1 MGFAQGKVLRDFFAA
16 LDSAWFAPQTLLEN
30 KGTDMKIS
38 TFKLLVPMVAV
49 SIQAN
54 SASTLIPPYLDHLK
68 ISVAL
73 IGTLIS
79 LGPVFALTS
88 RLPVGMAY
96 QQTRARVLLSIA
108 ILGMGFTNYLYSF
121 ATNSFAFAIV
131 HSLNGFAYGA
141 VTTLYM
147 AFYVDSLAPDENRNH
162 AMGYYVGSLA
172 MGYSTGNFF
181 GGLIADHWG
190 YAATF
195 QLGALLSFIPVGLLW
210 FLRWSGAGESKAKA
224 KEGAK
229 LTSRDSL
236 KALLEP
242 ELATVVLVA
251 LFLNLLHQMGG
262 VFISLYSLAVGMSL
276 TQIGIIRAAY
286 AGCNAVTR
294 PISGHVVNKV
304 GHRGLSYFGL
314 PLQSLILMLVPLFTG
329 FGTILFVYVAS
340 GFMRAIVIVANA
352 VGLVQDVPE
361 SRVRRGLASGVY
373 NAAGDLG
380 NILGPS
386 IGGLIAHATG
396 IASVFVVGSLGSTA
410 LFFIGVYVLSRLKQD
425 GESRSSL

>member
-1 MGFAQGKVLRDFFAA
+1 
-16 LDSAWFAPQTLLEN
+16 
-30 KGTDMKIS
+30 MKLS
-38 TFKLLVPMVAV
+38 TAKLLVPMVAV
-49 SIQAN
+49 CVQTN
-54 SASTLIPPYLDHLK
+54 SAITVIPPYLDHL
-68 ISVAL
+68 SVPVGL

-79 LGPVFALTS
+79 LGPVFALAS

-96 QQTRARVLLSIA
+96 SYRRARLVVSIA
-108 ILGMGFTNYLYSF
+108 LLAMGATNYLYSF
-121 ATNSFAFAIV
+121 VSSAVTFALV

-181 GGLIADHWG
+181 GGMVADRWG

-195 QLGALLSFIPVGLLW
+195 QFGALLSLIAVGLLW
-210 FLRWSGAGESKAKA
+210 LSHSPVSTETKG
-224 KEGAK
+224 GAK
-229 LTSRDSL
+229 SSNKLTWAESL
-236 KALLEP
+236 KALVEP
-242 ELATVVLVA
+242 ELATVVIVA
-251 LFLNLLHQMGG
+251 LFLNVIHQMGS
-262 VFISLYSLAVGMSL
+262 VFISLYGLAVGMGL
-276 TQIGIIRAAY
+276 TQVGIVRAAY

-294 PISGHVVNKV
+294 PISGHVVNKL

-314 PLQSLILMLVPLFTG
+314 PLQSFILMLVPLFTS
-329 FGTILFVYVAS
+329 FGTVLPVYVCS
-340 GFMRAIVIVANA
+340 GLMRAIVIVANA

-380 NILGPS
+380 NIVGPS
-386 IGGLIAHATG
+386 MGGLIAQAAG
-396 IASVFVVGSLGSTA
+396 VASVFVIGPLTSTA
-410 LFFIGVYVLSRLKQD
+410 LFLVGIFLVKRLKQTETETAVS
-425 GESRSSL
+425 GA

>member
-1 MGFAQGKVLRDFFAA
+1 
-16 LDSAWFAPQTLLEN
+16 
-30 KGTDMKIS
+30 
-38 TFKLLVPMVAV
+38 
-49 SIQAN
+49 
-54 SASTLIPPYLDHLK
+54 
-68 ISVAL
+68 
-73 IGTLIS
+73 
-79 LGPVFALTS
+79 
-88 RLPVGMAY
+88 
-96 QQTRARVLLSIA
+96 
-108 ILGMGFTNYLYSF
+108 
-121 ATNSFAFAIV
+121 
-131 HSLNGFAYGA
+131 LNGFAYGA

-162 AMGYYVGSLA
+162 AIGYYVGSLA
-172 MGYSTGNFF
+172 IGYSTGNFF
-181 GGLIADHWG
+181 GGLIADYWG
-190 YAATF
+190 YALTF
-195 QLGALLSFIPVGLLW
+195 QLGALLSLLAIGLLW
-210 FLRWSGAGESKAKA
+210 LLHGPGAGESKMKA
-224 KEGAK
+224 REVGK
-229 LTSRDSL
+229 LTSKESL

-242 ELATVVLVA
+242 ELATVVIVA

-262 VFISLYSLAVGMSL
+262 VFISLYGLAVGMSL

-329 FGTILFVYVAS
+329 FGPVLFVYVAS
-340 GFMRAIVIVANA
+340 GLLRAIVIVANA

-386 IGGLIAHATG
+386 IGGLIAHAAG
-396 IASVFVVGSLGSTA
+396 IASVFVIGSLGSTA
-410 LFFIGVYVLSRLKQD
+410 LFFLGVWLVRRLKA
-425 GESRSSL
+425 GGVAEHSESGV

>member
-1 MGFAQGKVLRDFFAA
+1 
-16 LDSAWFAPQTLLEN
+16 
-30 KGTDMKIS
+30 
-38 TFKLLVPMVAV
+38 MVAV

-54 SASTLIPPYLDHLK
+54 SASTIIPPYLDDMR
-68 ISVAL
+68 IPVAA

-96 QQTRARVLLSIA
+96 HQARARTLVSIA
-108 ILGMGFTNYLYSF
+108 ILGMGFTNFFYPF
-121 ATNSFAFAIV
+121 ATGSLAFAVI

-147 AFYVDSLAPDENRNH
+147 AFYVDSLAADENRSH
-162 AMGYYVGSLA
+162 AIGYYVGSLA

-181 GGLIADHWG
+181 GGLIADYSG

-195 QLGALLSFIPVGLLW
+195 HIGALLSLVSVGLLW
-210 FLRWSGAGESKAKA
+210 FLHGPAGTGATGA
-224 KEGAK
+224 KEKQATK
-229 LTSRDSL
+229 ITSRESF

-242 ELATVVLVA
+242 ELATVVIVA

-262 VFISLYSLAVGMSL
+262 VFISLYGLAVGMSL

-294 PISGHVVNKV
+294 PISGHVVNKF

-314 PLQSLILMLVPLFTG
+314 PLQSLILMLIPLFTG

-340 GFMRAIVIVANA
+340 GFLRAVVIVANA

-361 SRVRRGLASGVY
+361 SRVRRGLASGIY

-386 IGGLIAHATG
+386 IGGFIAHASG
-396 IASVFVVGSLGSTA
+396 IASVFVVGSAGSTA
-410 LFFIGVYVLSRLKQD
+410 LFLIGVFLVRRLKRPDEPQSLA
-425 GESRSSL
+425 SRF